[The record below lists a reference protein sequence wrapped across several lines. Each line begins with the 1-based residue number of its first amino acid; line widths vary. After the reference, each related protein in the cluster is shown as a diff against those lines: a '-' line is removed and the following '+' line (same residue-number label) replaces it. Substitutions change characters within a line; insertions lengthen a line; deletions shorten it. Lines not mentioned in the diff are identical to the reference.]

1 MTLGLILGGGGARGA
16 AHLGVLIELERLGVR
31 PDIVTGTSIGG
42 IVGALLAFGLS
53 VQEMHRFFTGF
64 TFGEVYMRP
73 EEFSS
78 LVSNKKLREK
88 LEAAIGR
95 PDFKDLQ
102 LPFAVV
108 TTDLRS
114 QEEVVIAEGDVVT
127 AVLATAAIPPALPPV
142 RHNGRILIDGGVLN
156 NVPVDVAVALGADK
170 TIAIDITSN
179 TVRFGDAFDVPSV
192 QGHGFFVRS
201 LTRVARQPIWQI
213 MLNTVDIAVQNGVKL
228 KLQATPPDVLIRP
241 NLGTIGLF
249 DFHRLEEGIQV
260 GREAAREHESAILEL
275 TNKPSI

>member
-1 MTLGLILGGGGARGA
+1 MTLGLVLGGGGARGA
-16 AHLGVLIELERLGVR
+16 AHLGILIELERMGVR
-31 PDIVTGTSIGG
+31 PDIITGTSIGG
-42 IVGALLAFGLS
+42 IVGALLASGFS

-64 TFGEVYMRP
+64 TFGEVVKRP

-78 LVSNKKLREK
+78 LVSNQKLRKKLET
-88 LEAAIGR
+88 AIGR
-95 PDFKDLQ
+95 PDFAELQ

-108 TTDLRS
+108 TTDLRT
-114 QEEVVIAEGDVVT
+114 QEEVVIATGDVIS

-142 RHNGRILIDGGVLN
+142 VRDGRILIDGGVLN

-179 TVRFGDAFDVPSV
+179 TVRFGDAFNLPSA
-192 QGHGFFVRS
+192 QGQGLFVRS
-201 LTRVARQPIWQI
+201 LTRVAQQPIWQI
-213 MLNTVDIAVQNGVKL
+213 MLNTVDIAVQNGVRL
-228 KLQATPPDVLIRP
+228 KLELTPPDILIRP

-260 GREAAREHESAILEL
+260 GREAAREHETAILEL
-275 TNKPSI
+275 VSR